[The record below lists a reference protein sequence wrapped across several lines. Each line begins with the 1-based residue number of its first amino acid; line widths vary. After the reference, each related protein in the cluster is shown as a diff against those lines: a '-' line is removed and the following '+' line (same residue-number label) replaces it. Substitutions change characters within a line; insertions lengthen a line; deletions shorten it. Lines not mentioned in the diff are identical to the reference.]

1 MNAVHYTPIGV
12 VHSPFTEVSGM
23 PIQPPAAQGVRGSV
37 VLNDEFAAGLR
48 DIEGFSHLILIYHLH
63 LVREF
68 SMSVKPFLDGDEHGI
83 FATRA
88 PKRPNP
94 IGLSVVKLVAR
105 NEASL
110 DIENVDILD
119 GTPLLDLK
127 PYVPQ
132 FDAPDNVRIG
142 WFAGRLSR
150 ISQARSDDR
159 FG

>member
-1 MNAVHYTPIGV
+1 MNAVQYTPIGLV
-12 VHSPFTEVSGM
+12 RSPFTDIAGM

-37 VLNDEFAAGLR
+37 VLQDKFSAGLQ

-63 LVREF
+63 LVRDF
-68 SMSVKPFLDGDEHGI
+68 SLSVKPFLDDDEHGI

-94 IGLSVVKLVAR
+94 IGLSVVKLLGRDGAR
-105 NEASL
+105 LE
-110 DIENVDILD
+110 IENVDILD

-132 FDAPDNVRIG
+132 FDAPENARIG
-142 WFAGRLSR
+142 WFHDRLSQ
-150 ISQARSDDR
+150 IVLARSDDR

>member
-1 MNAVHYTPIGV
+1 MSFIQYSPIGLV
-12 VHSPFTEVSGM
+12 RSPFTDIAGM
-23 PIQPPAAQGVRGSV
+23 PIQPPAARGARGSV
-37 VLNDEFAAGLR
+37 VLHGEFAAGLR

-63 LVREF
+63 LVRDF
-68 SMSVKPFLDGDEHGI
+68 SLSVKPFLDHDEHGI

-94 IGLSVVKLVAR
+94 IGLSVVRLLAR
-105 NEASL
+105 SEATL
-110 DIENVDILD
+110 EIGDVDILD

-132 FDAPDNVRIG
+132 FDAPENARIG
-142 WFAGRLSR
+142 WFEGRLKG
-150 ISQARSDDR
+150 IDQARSDDR